1 MTLDAILA
9 AITDAEDRLRIAE
22 QSQTELVEKLQR
34 MATAANNELRTAS
47 DRAVS
52 ITGEVLALRKLRD
65 TLSK

>member
-52 ITGEVLALRKLRD
+52 TTGELIALRKLRD
-65 TLSK
+65 SLVG